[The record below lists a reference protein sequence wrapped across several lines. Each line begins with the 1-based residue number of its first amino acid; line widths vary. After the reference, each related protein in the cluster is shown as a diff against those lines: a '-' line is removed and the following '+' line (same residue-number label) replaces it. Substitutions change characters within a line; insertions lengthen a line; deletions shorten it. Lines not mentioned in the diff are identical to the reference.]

1 MTGNVALAAASTN
14 LALRAIALWCT
25 VGAPSAQ
32 APSDLTTARTR
43 RWRKATVIVWIL
55 RSLCI
60 CHVVFGFVVGMAG
73 PKISW
78 QATSITHSSSQTS
91 AATSAVAPE
100 YSSDDTAPPVAIGGY
115 SSDDDATS
123 VTTGIGGE
131 TCVIDMDGARG
142 ALFAFYVFS
151 ASLIRLVIWLTN

>member
-25 VGAPSAQ
+25 VVPTAQ

-60 CHVVFGFVVGMAG
+60 CHVLFGFVVGMAG

-78 QATSITHSSSQTS
+78 QATSIAPSSSQTS
-91 AATSAVAPE
+91 AVASAVVPD
-100 YSSDDTAPPVAIGGY
+100 YSSDDT
-115 SSDDDATS
+115 ATS

-131 TCVIDMDGARG
+131 TCSIDMDGARG